1 MNYVPLYI
9 KTENSLLSS
18 LIKIDELIK
27 FAKSYNYKALS
38 IVDNNMFGVMEFYK
52 KCLQND
58 IKPIIG
64 LEVKLDN
71 NLVLYAKNYNGYK
84 NLLKIS
90 TIMSESKVDINIKD
104 NNGVTFYLI

>member
-52 KCLQND
+52 KCFRIL
-58 IKPIIG
+58 
-64 LEVKLDN
+64 
-71 NLVLYAKNYNGYK
+71 AKNFHPDNLDGSMEDMK
-84 NLLKIS
+84 NLNQLKAMWGI
-90 TIMSESKVDINIKD
+90 
-104 NNGVTFYLI
+104 